1 MRGDQIKILFQTFI
15 TDGKSNGSLHI
26 CFMSHPL
33 CPHAEVALFLWPNL
47 ILYDCRLCCSAQVSL
62 GHPIGDLDDFQS
74 ALNHVQNTQIGDNA
88 VHH

>member
-1 MRGDQIKILFQTFI
+1 MRGDKIKPCSRPSLLM
-15 TDGKSNGSLHI
+15 GKSNGSKHI
-26 CFMSHPL
+26 RFMSHPL
-33 CPHAEVALFLWPNL
+33 CPHAEVALFFWLNL